1 MLPGLIFLL
10 FLIWRR
16 DFASLK
22 SAKLGS
28 GILLFLLVGAPW
40 YVAMAIKHPD
50 FLSGFIGTQNFLRA
64 TVSEHPRDNV
74 IWYYTAVNLLNA
86 YAWIGLL
93 PGALKA
99 YLWKDHHL
107 VRPSAREGYLL
118 LWIGTIFI
126 FFQCMATKYITYTY
140 PILMPLSIFTASYF
154 VEKGEA
160 LSLKGVLGGT
170 SFLWSLGGSCLPSA
184 ETGTGAAFPSKGYLL
199 LCQHLL
205 RLLFGPFHPP
215 LPR

>member
-1 MLPGLIFLL
+1 MCIRDRIFLL

-99 YLWKDHHL
+99 YLWKDCLLYTSLYGLLGLYL
-107 VRPSAREGYLL
+107 VTWGGRKLYGEKVGFFSGVFLL
-118 LWIGTIFI
+118 MTLQFFTISKSVLTDGMLFLFLNGALL
-126 FFQCMATKYITYTY
+126 FFC
-140 PILMPLSIFTASYF
+140 
-154 VEKGEA
+154 
-160 LSLKGVLGGT
+160 GVL
-170 SFLWSLGGSCLPSA
+170 
-184 ETGTGAAFPSKGYLL
+184 
-199 LCQHLL
+199 
-205 RLLFGPFHPP
+205 
-215 LPR
+215 